1 MLTDVIS
8 LPSLEWCSPAVI
20 PVVANL
26 GTALLPALFAG
37 LGTVAALVFK
47 PKQLF
52 RACRA
57 NPGRALGTAVGM
69 AAALALGWW
78 VFMAP
83 GPETPADG
91 RRPGLAA
98 VTGGGAA
105 TDWTKVALEL
115 IRSGERR
122 PAAVAIVAPT
132 TGETVAIP
140 PVTSAVPVRTAALLF
155 RADAARSGHGGGA
168 APKNL
173 KPVWEYSE
181 DNTMYLSAPLVA
193 DGYVFGASCYLDP
206 PKTYGSVFCLDVATG
221 KVVWNVATV
230 KGRDGKDV
238 ALMGFFSS
246 PTLSADGTSL
256 LIGQGLHPD
265 KDAALL
271 CFDAATGALR
281 WSAPT
286 TLHIESSP
294 VIVGDLVV
302 AGAGAIEN
310 PTTHIAIGDPG
321 YVFAV
326 RLSDG
331 VEVWRHALNDPESS
345 PVAGPDGVIYIGS
358 GFNGKAV
365 VALRTA
371 SDDEL
376 KAKGQ
381 TRLMWTVPTPHP
393 ATGAVTLV
401 GDLVLA
407 GCGNGDFVFAAKDPS
422 GLVIAIDRAT
432 GAVRW
437 RCELP
442 DAVLGSI
449 AVRDGVAY
457 CPVRNGELVAIDV
470 ATGALRWRQQEPAKR
485 LSRKSPLL
493 AGPAVVDGLIYAV
506 SGDGYLGIFDATN
519 GTQIERTYLNAKNKP
534 GEMGLSLSS
543 PWVVDGRVYVGSETG
558 GLRCYAG
565 TP

>member
-1 MLTDVIS
+1 MLADVIA
-8 LPSLEWCSPAVI
+8 LPSLEWFQPAVI

-26 GTALLPALFAG
+26 GTALLPALLAG
-37 LGTVAALVFK
+37 MGTVAALVFN

-69 AAALALGWW
+69 FAVVALGWW
-78 VFMAP
+78 VFTAP
-83 GPETPADG
+83 GPATPADG
-91 RRPGLAA
+91 RRPGSAA
-98 VTGGGAA
+98 VTGGGVV

-122 PAAVAIVAPT
+122 PAAGAIVAPT

-140 PVTSAVPVRTAALLF
+140 AGTSVVPVRTAPLLF
-155 RADAARSGHGGGA
+155 RADAARTGHGGGA

-173 KPVWEYSE
+173 KLVWEYSE

-193 DGYVFGASCYLDP
+193 DGYVFGASCYIDP
-206 PKTYGSVFCLDVATG
+206 PKTYGSVFCLDAATG
-221 KVVWNVATV
+221 KELWNVARV
-230 KGRDGKDV
+230 KDRDGKDV
-238 ALMGFFSS
+238 DLMGFFSS
-246 PTLSADGTSL
+246 PSLSADGTSL
-256 LIGQGLHPD
+256 IIGQGLHPD
-265 KDAALL
+265 MNAELL

-294 VIVGDLVV
+294 IIVGDLVV
-302 AGAGAIEN
+302 VGAGAIEDLITKK
-310 PTTHIAIGDPG
+310 PTGDPG

-365 VALRTA
+365 AALRTA

-381 TRLMWTVPTPHP
+381 TRLVWTVPTPHP

-422 GLVIAIDRAT
+422 GLVIAIDRVT

-457 CPVRNGELVAIDV
+457 CPVRNGELVAIDI
-470 ATGALRWRQQEPAKR
+470 ATGALLWRQQETTAR

-493 AGPAVVDGLIYAV
+493 AGPAVAGGLIYAV

-519 GTQIERTYLNAKNKP
+519 GTQIERTYINATNRP
-534 GEMGLSLSS
+534 GEMGLSTSS

-558 GLRCYAG
+558 GMRCYEG